1 MIPETISVILGIL
14 ESMRREEAISTL
26 RSFLPAIQR
35 DFGVRRISLF
45 GSTARDEARDDSDLD
60 LLVDFEVGPTFD
72 SFMGLKFFLED
83 HLGRRVEIVTPASLK
98 PRMRP
103 VVEREAV
110 DVA

>member
-1 MIPETISVILGIL
+1 
-14 ESMRREEAISTL
+14 MRREEAISTL
-26 RSFLPAIQR
+26 RSFLPALKR
-35 DFGVRRISLF
+35 DFGVRRICLF
-45 GSTARDEARDDSDLD
+45 GSTVRDEARPNSDLD

-83 HLGRRVEIVTPASLK
+83 HLGQRVDLVTPDALK
-98 PRMRP
+98 PRLRP

>member
-1 MIPETISVILGIL
+1 ML
-14 ESMRREEAISTL
+14 EPMRREEAISTL

-60 LLVDFEVGPTFD
+60 LLVDFAVGPTFD

-83 HLGRRVEIVTPASLK
+83 HLGRRVDIVTPDALK
-98 PRMRP
+98 PRIPP